1 MKLGGCSDSEPFVL
15 RVLGDSMAPE
25 FADGSLIVIDPGGVV
40 RDGAYV
46 FADLDGEYVF
56 RRLHMRGSQLFLQP
70 LNSGYPTLAL
80 PGLSAI
86 KGVIVQRASTRRR
99 DHKHYP

>member
-1 MKLGGCSDSEPFVL
+1 M
-15 RVLGDSMAPE
+15 
-25 FADGSLIVIDPGGVV
+25 V

-46 FADLDGEYVF
+46 FAELDGEYIF
-56 RRLHMRGSQLFLQP
+56 RRLQMRGSQLLLQA
-70 LNSGYPTLAL
+70 LNSGYPTLEL

-99 DHKHYP
+99 DHKHYS